1 MFSRMYKECQA
12 KFIYLNRGAC
22 IRISGFR
29 VRLATEGYELVVSDH
44 GSIVTQIDP
53 FVCQDNGPNSADRV
67 AQMGI
72 PVPGFPAAPLPQMMY
87 FTNPGNPALAPA
99 APAVLAPAVPAA
111 LAPAVLAPAA
121 PAVLAPAAPAVLAP
135 AATAVLAPAVPAPTM
150 LDPAPAPQPSPEQL
164 RARRVA
170 ALGPDQ
176 EENSTS
182 TGTKRSRETRD
193 TSFASQDSLSSLSS
207 IDSVDSLSQMMSSH
221 PDLTALLNRLV
232 QQELAKIVVTDADD
246 NGPAKRHKM

>member
-99 APAVLAPAVPAA
+99 VLAPAVPAA
-111 LAPAVLAPAA
+111 LA

>member
-87 FTNPGNPALAPA
+87 FTNPGNPA
-99 APAVLAPAVPAA
+99 
-111 LAPAVLAPAA
+111 LAPAA